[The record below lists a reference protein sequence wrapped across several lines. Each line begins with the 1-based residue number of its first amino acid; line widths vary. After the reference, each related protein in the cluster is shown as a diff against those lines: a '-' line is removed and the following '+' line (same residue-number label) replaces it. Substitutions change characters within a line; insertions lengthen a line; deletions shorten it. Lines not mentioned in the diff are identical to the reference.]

1 MPDVKRCVITGLGL
15 VCAIGNDTD
24 ECFESALKGRSGIA
38 DVKCFDTSNCYSHKG
53 AEVDIATGDLAGG
66 RYDRTTALGIKAA
79 GEAIADSGLDMDS
92 EEASGIGVIL
102 GSCIAGAVAV
112 EKYYQAKE
120 NGGKGSL
127 EDLKAIP
134 ASVIAGNVADYYK
147 AGGITA
153 NIVNACAAGTLS
165 VALAI
170 DLIRGGKG
178 EIFLAGGCDA
188 FDFVL
193 IDCPPSFTASSVAAI
208 YAADD
213 IIIPTE
219 ADLFSITGLT
229 TLVKQVESVRRFKP
243 NIRVAGALITKWH
256 NTAACIQG
264 ECALR
269 GSAVPVF
276 RQTIRRSD
284 KVTES
289 IFAGQALQAYSP
301 QSAAGRD
308 YRAFVAEYLEEVR

>member
-1 MPDVKRCVITGLGL
+1 MKTIAIANFKGGVGKTATAVNLAALLAREGRPTLLIDADPQHNATDFYLPEFEGITLTDVL
-15 VCAIGNDTD
+15 
-24 ECFESALKGRSGIA
+24 
-38 DVKCFDTSNCYSHKG
+38 
-53 AEVDIATGDLAGG
+53 TGDC
-66 RYDRTTALGIKAA
+66 
-79 GEAIADSGLDMDS
+79 EP
-92 EEASGIGVIL
+92 VW
-102 GSCIAGAVAV
+102 
-112 EKYYQAKE
+112 
-120 NGGKGSL
+120 
-127 EDLKAIP
+127 ED
-134 ASVIAGNVADYYK
+134 NVSPTNY
-147 AGGITA
+147 
-153 NIVNACAAGTLS
+153 S
-165 VALAI
+165 
-170 DLIRGGKG
+170 
-178 EIFLAGGCDA
+178 FLAMLPADMRLLMLDLRAFLGGGTDGMDKRL
-188 FDFVL
+188 FDFLECAKGDEAYDFCL

-308 YRAFVAEYLEEVR
+308 YRAFVAEYLEEVS